1 MVVVRKERSNSDSSL
16 DECFEA
22 QSDEEMNYGHLEL
35 EGSREDDPQPGQMDQ
50 QPKEDGSQLVQI
62 ARPVSGAIASRLL
75 PKSFAQRN
83 YCALFEKHFIVPV
96 DPILH
101 LREMAL
107 RGKMK
112 LRQFRHIVWRCYLDL
127 LGKAKSDWLALMDT
141 HRSKYRALKTDYTHD
156 ERNDPSLHPALNNP
170 LSQDQNSPWNKFF
183 EDSQLIQ
190 TIERDVQRTFP
201 DNPVFKNKDI
211 KRMMTNIL
219 FIYAKQH
226 PEMLYRQGM
235 HELLAVV
242 ILVHKRGHQELNYNN
257 GAVAKA
263 ESMGKPYISLLKEF
277 NNPIFLEHDC
287 YSMFAR
293 IMEKMWDWYYVPPE
307 SNLPRNPRPRI
318 RLENPF
324 TFGEYGKDQLSK
336 AALRLHNIWNDVL
349 QSHDKELFDH
359 LTSLSIIPTTF
370 GLNWTK
376 LLFSRQL
383 KDYEVMWDFIF
394 STQLSSIDF
403 TLVAMVMA
411 IRGLLLN
418 GDDSQC
424 NHLLVSKYPEN
435 VDVQYVIGL
444 ALHLQEPLAF
454 SRPRNP
460 FQASIQYIQN
470 FSKLIDN
477 SKSRVKGGGASE
489 QSASKSNNR
498 SGPTMSK
505 LFESSPDE
513 DIVGQKMVDIAG
525 SLEPDAEGFEIL
537 GFEQSPTAILS
548 SVKSDLRIWRSDLSF
563 ALQTLSRSVT
573 NGPQDHK
580 LEVQALDKLR
590 NVIQSVNRVIENIEG
605 TPDVIGADAAEVQAQ
620 ANNGEELS
628 ADQIND
634 LR

>member
-1 MVVVRKERSNSDSSL
+1 
-16 DECFEA
+16 
-22 QSDEEMNYGHLEL
+22 
-35 EGSREDDPQPGQMDQ
+35 
-50 QPKEDGSQLVQI
+50 
-62 ARPVSGAIASRLL
+62 
-75 PKSFAQRN
+75 
-83 YCALFEKHFIVPV
+83 
-96 DPILH
+96 
-101 LREMAL
+101 
-107 RGKMK
+107 
-112 LRQFRHIVWRCYLDL
+112 
-127 LGKAKSDWLALMDT
+127 
-141 HRSKYRALKTDYTHD
+141 
-156 ERNDPSLHPALNNP
+156 
-170 LSQDQNSPWNKFF
+170 
-183 EDSQLIQ
+183 
-190 TIERDVQRTFP
+190 
-201 DNPVFKNKDI
+201 
-211 KRMMTNIL
+211 
-219 FIYAKQH
+219 
-226 PEMLYRQGM
+226 
-235 HELLAVV
+235 
-242 ILVHKRGHQELNYNN
+242 
-257 GAVAKA
+257 
-263 ESMGKPYISLLKEF
+263 
-277 NNPIFLEHDC
+277 
-287 YSMFAR
+287 
-293 IMEKMWDWYYVPPE
+293 
-307 SNLPRNPRPRI
+307 
-318 RLENPF
+318 
-324 TFGEYGKDQLSK
+324 
-336 AALRLHNIWNDVL
+336 
-349 QSHDKELFDH
+349 
-359 LTSLSIIPTTF
+359 
-370 GLNWTK
+370 
-376 LLFSRQL
+376 
-383 KDYEVMWDFIF
+383 
-394 STQLSSIDF
+394 
-403 TLVAMVMA
+403 MA